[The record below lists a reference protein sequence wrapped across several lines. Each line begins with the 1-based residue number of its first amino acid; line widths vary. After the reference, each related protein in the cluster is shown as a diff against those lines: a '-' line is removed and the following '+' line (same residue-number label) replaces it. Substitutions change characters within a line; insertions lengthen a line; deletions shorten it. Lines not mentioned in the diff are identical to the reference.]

1 MAGRGVVTISRQVLE
16 VDLHGTEADGHAL
29 QRRLPGVCADVVSP
43 VIESA
48 LGHLDPGDGYL
59 FLERL
64 SIDLT
69 LSSLERL
76 EANLADAIRHEL
88 AEHFRRRPVPAA
100 TDPAGALGRDEVQH
114 RSQREATG
122 DALVT
127 FLRTGGLPW
136 WFRLPQGRTLEEV
149 IVATWPDIGGHR
161 DPPTGTKR
169 LLLEVLIAQEVRQ
182 RLVRQF
188 TPAFVE
194 IVLRSL
200 SPEVAVAVAGIESRL
215 GGWSAPGAAHRFG
228 RHVFEVALATVVAAR
243 PESSPATLVRAALA
257 QADPPV
263 RADLG
268 LVATLER
275 EWPGS
280 TRAEKQPAEAAT
292 ILRPQPTPAPPR
304 ADEPAE
310 QGGVMV
316 ENAGLV
322 LLQPFLPRFF
332 EGLGVAAGDDLI
344 DPSRALCLL
353 HHLATAELT
362 APEHRLV
369 LAKVLCGV
377 PEGEPVEA
385 DVGLTAEETTE
396 ATALL
401 TAAIGHWDALR
412 GTSPDALRLEFLQ
425 RPGVL
430 SVTGDGDW
438 LLRVDGRTVDIL
450 LDQLPWGYASFRLPW
465 MSRLMMVEWR

>member
-1 MAGRGVVTISRQVLE
+1 
-16 VDLHGTEADGHAL
+16 
-29 QRRLPGVCADVVSP
+29 
-43 VIESA
+43 
-48 LGHLDPGDGYL
+48 
-59 FLERL
+59 
-64 SIDLT
+64 
-69 LSSLERL
+69 
-76 EANLADAIRHEL
+76 
-88 AEHFRRRPVPAA
+88 
-100 TDPAGALGRDEVQH
+100 
-114 RSQREATG
+114 
-122 DALVT
+122 
-127 FLRTGGLPW
+127 
-136 WFRLPQGRTLEEV
+136 
-149 IVATWPDIGGHR
+149 
-161 DPPTGTKR
+161 
-169 LLLEVLIAQEVRQ
+169 
-182 RLVRQF
+182 
-188 TPAFVE
+188 
-194 IVLRSL
+194 
-200 SPEVAVAVAGIESRL
+200 
-215 GGWSAPGAAHRFG
+215 
-228 RHVFEVALATVVAAR
+228 
-243 PESSPATLVRAALA
+243 
-257 QADPPV
+257 
-263 RADLG
+263 
-268 LVATLER
+268 
-275 EWPGS
+275 
-280 TRAEKQPAEAAT
+280 
-292 ILRPQPTPAPPR
+292 
-304 ADEPAE
+304 
-310 QGGVMV
+310 MV